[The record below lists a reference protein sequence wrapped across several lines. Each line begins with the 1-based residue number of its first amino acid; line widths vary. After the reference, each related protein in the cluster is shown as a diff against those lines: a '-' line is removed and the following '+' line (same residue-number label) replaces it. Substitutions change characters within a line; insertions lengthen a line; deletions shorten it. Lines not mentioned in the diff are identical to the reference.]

1 LIVIGSLLNCREFYK
16 GLGGCATK
24 WRIHQVYAAFGN
36 LAMPD

>member
-1 LIVIGSLLNCREFYK
+1 LELPDRI
-16 GLGGCATK
+16 TK